1 MKKASLKQTNMDNM
15 HKSVKLGF
23 PVKLVLTLCFT
34 VVFFSTAS
42 PAYAVIP
49 QLLGP
54 LTALLSIIPQIL
66 AFVGVALITALIFA
80 RDTTKML
87 FYKFRD
93 FVTAHKIIVS
103 GAGAIVIL
111 GSVFGIY
118 QLIRTPTSSFE
129 TNVQNV
135 GAGNVKANR
144 TWATFR
150 GNKNRTGHLDTR
162 PGPTNGTPAWV
173 FKEED
178 ALAVDFSSSP
188 AVVGNRLYIGSS
200 YGSIFSSAG
209 ATYCIDIESREVIWR
224 HASPTPIFSS
234 PAVAGGRVY
243 IGEGYHE
250 HSDCHLR
257 CLDAKTGEQIW
268 SFGTASHVES
278 TPFISQGKLYFTAG
292 ADGIYCIDAL
302 EGQEIWHYK
311 NVHADMSPVVHNGKS
326 YFGTGYGDY
335 RIYAVDAQTGTEI
348 WSKQMPYPVWGSPS
362 AHENLVFFGLGRGN
376 LSDSDPIPAGKIVA
390 LDTETGDIIWEHEA
404 KDAVLTAIAVLNGN
418 VIFGSRDGS
427 VYCLRATDG
436 KRNWQTGLGAPV
448 VSSPAVTPDTVY
460 AATKNGYIYALA
472 TDNGK
477 VKWEFNTRTVTRNIV
492 LYSSP
497 AVANGRIYIGS
508 SDRYIFCL
516 GNDNNDKIIGD
527 R

>member
-1 MKKASLKQTNMDNM
+1 MKKVNRKKTMKGQRYNIGRFGFSLKL
-15 HKSVKLGF
+15 S
-23 PVKLVLTLCFT
+23 LTLCFT
-34 VVFFSTAS
+34 LLFFGTAS

-66 AFVGVALITALIFA
+66 AFVGVALITALVFA
-80 RDTTKML
+80 RDTTKMF

-93 FVTAHKIIVS
+93 FASAHKIAVS
-103 GAGAIVIL
+103 VIGVIIL
-111 GSVFGIY
+111 SGTTLGIY
-118 QLIRTPTSSFE
+118 QMMQTPTA
-129 TNVQNV
+129 VIA
-135 GAGNVKANR
+135 GANHVKGNR
-144 TWATFR
+144 TWPTFR
-150 GNKNRTGHLDTR
+150 GGKYRTGHLDAQ
-162 PGPTNGTPAWV
+162 PGPTTGTPAWI
-173 FKEED
+173 FKEENGM
-178 ALAVDFSSSP
+178 AVDFSSSP

-200 YGSIFSSAG
+200 HGSIFSLRG
-209 ATYCIDIESREVIWR
+209 ATYCIDTDSREVIWR

-250 HSDCHLR
+250 DSNCHLR
-257 CLDAKTGEQIW
+257 CLDARTGEQIW
-268 SFGTASHVES
+268 SFETTSHVES

-311 NVHADMSPVVHNGKS
+311 AVHADMSPILHKDKL

-376 LSDSDPIPAGKIVA
+376 FSESDPIPAGKVVA
-390 LDTETGDIIWEHEA
+390 LDAETGDTVWEYKA
-404 KDAVLTAIAVLNGN
+404 KDAVFTAIAVQNGYLT
-418 VIFGSRDGS
+418 FGSRDGS

-460 AATKNGYIYALA
+460 AAAKNGNIYALS
-472 TDNGK
+472 TEDGK
-477 VKWEFNTRTVTRNIV
+477 VKWEFNARTVTRNIE

-497 AVANGRIYIGS
+497 AVANGFVYIGT
-508 SDRYIFCL
+508 SDRYILCL
-516 GNDNNDKIIGD
+516 GGDNNRKIIGD

>member
-1 MKKASLKQTNMDNM
+1 MEKAISKQTDMDSRR
-15 HKSVKLGF
+15 KPLKPGFRLKL
-23 PVKLVLTLCFT
+23 LLTLCFT
-34 VVFFSTAS
+34 VVFFCTAS

-54 LTALLSIIPQIL
+54 LTALLSIVPQIL
-66 AFVGVALITALIFA
+66 AFVGVALLTALVFA

-93 FVTAHKIIVS
+93 FASAHKLAVSVVSVIVL
-103 GAGAIVIL
+103 L
-111 GSVFGIY
+111 GVSFGVY
-118 QLIRTPTSSFE
+118 QLLQIPTSSLE
-129 TNVQNV
+129 ANVQNT
-135 GAGNVKANR
+135 GKRNIKANK

-162 PGPTNGTPAWV
+162 LGPTAGTPAWV
-173 FKEED
+173 FKEEE
-178 ALAVDFSSSP
+178 AMAVDFSSSP
-188 AVVGNRLYIGSS
+188 AIAGNRLYIGSS
-200 YGSIFSSAG
+200 HGSIFSSGG

-224 HASPTPIFSS
+224 YVSPTPIFSS

-250 HSDCHLR
+250 DSNCHLR

-268 SFGTASHVES
+268 SFQTTSHVES
-278 TPFISQGKLYFTAG
+278 TPFITQGKLYFTAG

-311 NVHADMSPVVHNGKS
+311 NVHADMSPVVHKDKL

-348 WSKQMPYPVWGSPS
+348 WSKRMPYPVWGSPS

-376 LSDSDPIPAGKIVA
+376 FSDSDPIPAGKVVA
-390 LDTETGDIIWEHEA
+390 LDVETGDTVWEHEA
-404 KDAVLTAIAVLNGN
+404 KDAVFTAIAVQNGY
-418 VIFGSRDGS
+418 VTFGSRDGS

-460 AATKNGYIYALA
+460 AATKNGYIYALS
-472 TDNGK
+472 TDNGE
-477 VKWEFNTRTVTRNIV
+477 VKWEFNTRTVTRNV
-492 LYSSP
+492 ELYSSP
-497 AVANGRIYIGS
+497 AVANGFLYIGS

-516 GNDNNDKIIGD
+516 GGDNKNKIIGD

>member
-1 MKKASLKQTNMDNM
+1 MKKASLKQTNMDNR
-15 HKSVKLGF
+15 HTSLKLSF
-23 PVKLVLTLCFT
+23 PVKRLLTLCFT
-34 VVFFSTAS
+34 VVFFCTAS
-42 PAYAVIP
+42 PAHAVIP

-66 AFVGVALITALIFA
+66 AFVGIALITALVFA
-80 RDTTKML
+80 RDTVKML

-93 FVTAHKIIVS
+93 AAPVYKIIVS
-103 GAGAIVIL
+103 VIGVIVIFGTTL
-111 GSVFGIY
+111 GIY
-118 QLIRTPTSSFE
+118 QMAQTPTP
-129 TNVQNV
+129 VIV
-135 GAGNVKANR
+135 GANNVKANR
-144 TWATFR
+144 AWATFR
-150 GNKNRTGHLDTR
+150 GNKHRTGHLDAR

-173 FKEED
+173 FKEE
-178 ALAVDFSSSP
+178 AAMAVDFSSSP
-188 AVVGNRLYIGSS
+188 AVAGNRLYIGSS
-200 YGSIFSSAG
+200 HGSIFSSGG

-224 HASPTPIFSS
+224 HVSPTPIFSS

-250 HSDCHLR
+250 DSNCHLR

-268 SFGTASHVES
+268 SFQTASHVES

-311 NVHADMSPVVHNGKS
+311 GVHADMSPVVHEDKL

-335 RIYAVDAQTGTEI
+335 QIYAVDAQTGTEI

-362 AHENLVFFGLGRGN
+362 ASENLVFFGLGRGN
-376 LSDSDPIPAGKIVA
+376 LSDSDPIPAGKAVA
-390 LDTETGDIIWEHEA
+390 LDVETGDIVWEHEA
-404 KDAVLTAIAVLNGN
+404 KDAVHTAIAVQHGN
-418 VIFGSRDGS
+418 VTFGSRDGS

-436 KRNWQTGLGAPV
+436 KRNWQTGLGSPV
-448 VSSPAVTPDTVY
+448 VSSPAVTPDMVY
-460 AATKNGYIYALA
+460 AATKNGYIYALS
-472 TDNGK
+472 TDDGK
-477 VKWEFNTRTVTRNIV
+477 VKWEFNTRTVARNIN

-497 AVANGRIYIGS
+497 AVANGFVYIGS
-508 SDRYIFCL
+508 SDRYIFSL
-516 GNDNNDKIIGD
+516 GDGKENEIVGD